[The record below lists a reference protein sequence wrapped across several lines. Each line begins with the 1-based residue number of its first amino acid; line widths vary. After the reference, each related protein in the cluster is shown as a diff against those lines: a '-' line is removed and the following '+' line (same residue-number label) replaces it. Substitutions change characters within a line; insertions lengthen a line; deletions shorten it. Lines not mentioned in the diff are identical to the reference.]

1 MKIELRLRDPS
12 PDWIALRKVIEENAT
27 LRADVTLEVSESNC
41 RFLDAA
47 GREIPSDAHKIA
59 ADKAIADMDGKMRLL
74 TMLHEK
80 FSEQSPVL

>member
-1 MKIELRLRDPS
+1 MKIALRLRDPS

-27 LRADVTLEVSESNC
+27 LRADVTLEVSETNC

-47 GREIPSDAHKIA
+47 GREIPSDADKIA
-59 ADKAIADMDGKMRLL
+59 AEKAIADVDGKMKLL

-80 FSEQSPVL
+80 FSSQTPTL